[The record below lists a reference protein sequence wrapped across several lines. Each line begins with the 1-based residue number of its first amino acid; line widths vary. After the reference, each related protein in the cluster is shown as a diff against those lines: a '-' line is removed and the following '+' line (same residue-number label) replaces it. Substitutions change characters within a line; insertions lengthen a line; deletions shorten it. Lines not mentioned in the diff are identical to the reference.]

1 MGENFLFM
9 KFRFNGLGKYYY
21 DLNKVLLFL
30 LVLIILVN
38 IFPRQ
43 GKLKSEYQ
51 KGKPWQ
57 HDELIAPFDFA
68 VKKSDAELQRERRGI
83 LNNSYLFFRYD
94 QEVANSQRDKFLS
107 RFDEEWEKKNGADSK
122 LLTEQWR
129 TAGQQI
135 IDTLFARG
143 IIEMTD
149 EIEKKDNTFRIALLR
164 GNVASILPISHF
176 FTVRTANDYITRQL
190 GNSPMPNH
198 GLMLQL
204 LQECIAHNVF
214 FNETLSNEQR
224 DQALRNVSIT
234 RGMVQKGEKII
245 SNGELVTEEKYKVLE
260 SYRNEY
266 EARMGKSS
274 DYRMSMAGKVIL
286 ISAALLVFALFMIT
300 FRRDIFVRNRNI
312 VLLLSLIT
320 IMVSVTTFIV
330 NRDVTWLNAVPLCLV
345 PIIVRTFYDT
355 RLALFVHIITII
367 ILGFIVPNSFEF
379 LYMQLIAGILT
390 IISVTNLT
398 RRSQFFMT
406 SFWIFI
412 TYSMIY
418 LGMTLLQDASLTGI
432 YRFNFVLFGISA
444 LLTLFSYPLI
454 FVFERVFGMV
464 TDVSLIELSDTHSR
478 LLRELSLKAPG
489 TFQHSLMVSNI
500 AEDAATAVGANS
512 LLTRTGALYHDIGKM
527 DMPLYFIE
535 NQSGNLNPHDE
546 LSSEE
551 SARIIISH
559 VIRGIEK
566 ARQHKLPEI
575 VIDFIRTHHGTR
587 FTQYFY
593 NVYKASSPIN
603 PVDDSAFRYLGPVP
617 YSKETS
623 ILMMA
628 DSVEAASR
636 SLKSPDEQQING
648 MVDGI
653 IDSQLQNG
661 QFINSELTLKDI
673 TIIKKILKKKLLSIY
688 HVRIEYPV
696 A

>member
-1 MGENFLFM
+1 M
-9 KFRFNGLGKYYY
+9 KFKVSSFGKYYY
-21 DLNKVLLFL
+21 DFNKVLLFL
-30 LVLIILVN
+30 VALAILVN
-38 IFPRQ
+38 LFPRQ
-43 GKLKSEYQ
+43 GKLKFEFQ

-68 VKKSDAELQRERRGI
+68 VRKSESEIQRERRDI
-83 LNNSYLFFRYD
+83 MNNSYLYF
-94 QEVANSQRDKFLS
+94 
-107 RFDEEWEKKNGADSK
+107 RFDEGVAKAQHDNFVTNFNDEWKKKHPQEDSR
-122 LLTEQWR
+122 LTDQWR
-129 TAGQQI
+129 MAGEKI
-135 IDTLFARG
+135 IDTLFSRG
-143 IIEMTD
+143 IIEMSD
-149 EIEKKDNTFRIALLR
+149 EIEKKEPAFKIAVLR
-164 GNVASILPISHF
+164 GNVATVKPLSYF
-176 FTVRTANDYITRQL
+176 FTVRTANDYITYQL
-190 GNSPMPNH
+190 ATTDVPDN

-204 LQECIAHNVF
+204 LQESIAHNVF
-214 FNETLSNEQR
+214 FNETLNKEQLE
-224 DQALRNVSIT
+224 QTLRNVSVT

-245 SNGELVTEEKYKVLE
+245 SNGELVTEEKFRMLE

-266 EARMGKSS
+266 EMKVGRLS
-274 DYRMSMAGKVIL
+274 DYRMALLGRIIL
-286 ISAALLVFALFMIT
+286 ISVALMVFALFMLT
-300 FRRDIFVRNRNI
+300 FRRDIFIRNRNI

-345 PIIVRTFYDT
+345 PIFVRTFYDT

-379 LYMQLIAGILT
+379 LYMQLIAGIIT
-390 IISVTNLT
+390 IISITSLT
-398 RRSQFFMT
+398 RRSQFFLT
-406 SFWIFI
+406 SLWIFV
-412 TYSMIY
+412 TYSLIY
-418 LGMTLLQDASLTGI
+418 LGMTLLQEATLTGI
-432 YRFNFVLFGISA
+432 YRFNFILFGISG
-444 LLTLFSYPLI
+444 LLTLLSYPLI
-454 FVFERVFGMV
+454 FVFERIFGMV

-489 TFQHSLMVSNI
+489 TFQHSLMVSTL
-500 AEDAATAVGANS
+500 AEEAARVVGANS

-535 NQSGNLNPHDE
+535 NQSGMVNPHDE

-566 ARQHKLPEI
+566 ARQHKLPET

-593 NVYKASSPIN
+593 NVYKASASAIPI
-603 PVDDSAFRYLGPVP
+603 DESLFRYPGPVP
-617 YSKETS
+617 FSKETS

-636 SLKSPDEQQING
+636 SLKSPDENKINE

-653 IDSQLQNG
+653 IDSQLSMG
-661 QFINSELTLKDI
+661 QFESSELTLKDI
-673 TIIKKILKKKLLSIY
+673 TTIKKLLKKRLLSIH

-696 A
+696 L

>member
-1 MGENFLFM
+1 M

-68 VKKSDAELQRERRGI
+68 VKKSDAELQRERHDI
-83 LNNSYLFFRYD
+83 LNNSFLYFWYD
-94 QEVANSQRDKFLS
+94 QEVAKSQREKFLS
-107 RFDEEWEKKNGADSK
+107 RFDAEWEKKNGIDSK
-122 LLTEQWR
+122 ELTEKWR
-129 TAGQQI
+129 LAGLQI

-149 EIEKKDNTFRIALLR
+149 EIEKKDNTFKIALLQ
-164 GNVASILPISHF
+164 GNVASILPLSHF
-176 FTVRTANDYITRQL
+176 FTVRSANDFITRQL

-214 FNETLSNEQR
+214 FNEALSDEQR
-224 DQALRNVSIT
+224 EQALRNVSIT

-245 SNGELVTEEKYKVLE
+245 SNGELVTEDKYKVLE

-266 EARMGKSS
+266 EARMGKTS

-379 LYMQLIAGILT
+379 LYMQLIAGIIT

-398 RRSQFFMT
+398 RRSQFFLT
-406 SFWIFI
+406 TFWIFI
-412 TYSMIY
+412 TYSIIY

-454 FVFERVFGMV
+454 FIFERVFGMV

-478 LLRELSLKAPG
+478 LLRDLSLKAPG
-489 TFQHSLMVSNI
+489 TFQHSLLVSNI
-500 AEDAATAVGANS
+500 AEDAARAVGANS

-551 SARIIISH
+551 SARTIISH

-566 ARQHKLPEI
+566 ARQYKLPEI

-593 NVYKASSPIN
+593 NVYKSSLPLN
-603 PVDDSAFRYLGPVP
+603 PVDESFFRYPGPVP
-617 YSKETS
+617 FSKETS

-636 SLKSPDEQQING
+636 SLKSPDEQKING

-653 IDSQLQNG
+653 IDSQLQSG
-661 QFINSELTLKDI
+661 QFVNSELTLKDI
-673 TIIKKILKKKLLSIY
+673 MIIKKILKKKLLSIY
-688 HVRIEYPV
+688 HVRVEYPV
-696 A
+696 L

>member
-1 MGENFLFM
+1 M

-68 VKKSDAELQRERRGI
+68 VKKSDAELQRERHDI
-83 LNNSYLFFRYD
+83 LNNSFLYFWYD
-94 QEVANSQRDKFLS
+94 QEVAKSQREKFLS
-107 RFDEEWEKKNGADSK
+107 RFDAEWEKKNGIDSK
-122 LLTEQWR
+122 ELTEKWR
-129 TAGQQI
+129 LAGLQI

-149 EIEKKDNTFRIALLR
+149 EIEKKDNTFKIALLQ
-164 GNVASILPISHF
+164 GNVASILPLSHF
-176 FTVRTANDYITRQL
+176 FTVRSANDFITRQL

-214 FNETLSNEQR
+214 FNEALSDEQR
-224 DQALRNVSIT
+224 EQALRNVSIT

-245 SNGELVTEEKYKVLE
+245 SNGELVTEDKYKVLE

-266 EARMGKSS
+266 EARMGKTS

-379 LYMQLIAGILT
+379 LYMQLIAGIIT

-398 RRSQFFMT
+398 RRSQFFLT
-406 SFWIFI
+406 TFWIFI
-412 TYSMIY
+412 TYSIIY

-454 FVFERVFGMV
+454 FIFERVFGMV

-478 LLRELSLKAPG
+478 LLRDLSLKAPG
-489 TFQHSLMVSNI
+489 TFQHSLLVSNI
-500 AEDAATAVGANS
+500 AEDAARAVGANS

-551 SARIIISH
+551 SARTIISH

-566 ARQHKLPEI
+566 ARQYKLPEI

-593 NVYKASSPIN
+593 NVYKSSSPLN
-603 PVDDSAFRYLGPVP
+603 PVDESFFRYPGPVP
-617 YSKETS
+617 FSKETS

-636 SLKSPDEQQING
+636 SLKSPDEQKING

-653 IDSQLQNG
+653 IDSQLQSG
-661 QFINSELTLKDI
+661 QFVNSELTLKDI
-673 TIIKKILKKKLLSIY
+673 MIIKKILKKKLLSIY
-688 HVRIEYPV
+688 HVRVEYPV
-696 A
+696 L

>member
-1 MGENFLFM
+1 M

-21 DLNKVLLFL
+21 NLNKVLLFL

-68 VKKSDAELQRERRGI
+68 VKKSDAELQRERRDI
-83 LNNSYLFFRYD
+83 LNNSFLFFRYD
-94 QEVANSQRDKFLS
+94 QDVANSQRNKFLS

-122 LLTEQWR
+122 PLTEKWR

-149 EIEKKDNTFRIALLR
+149 EIEKKDNSFRIALLR
-164 GNVASILPISHF
+164 GNVASILPLSHF
-176 FTVRTANDYITRQL
+176 FTVRTANVYITRQL

-214 FNETLSNEQR
+214 FNEALSNEQR
-224 DQALRNVSIT
+224 EQALRNVSIT

-320 IMVSVTTFIV
+320 IMVSVTTYIV

-406 SFWIFI
+406 SLWIFI

-444 LLTLFSYPLI
+444 MLTLFSYPLI
-454 FVFERVFGMV
+454 FIFEKVFGMV

-500 AEDAATAVGANS
+500 AEDAARAVGANS

-566 ARQHKLPEI
+566 ARQYKLPEI

-593 NVYKASSPIN
+593 NVYKASSPLN
-603 PVDDSAFRYLGPVP
+603 PLDDSVFRYLGPVP
-617 YSKETS
+617 FSKETS

-636 SLKSPDEQQING
+636 SLKSPDEQQISG

-673 TIIKKILKKKLLSIY
+673 MIIKKILKKKLLSIY
-688 HVRIEYPV
+688 HVRVEYPV

>member
-1 MGENFLFM
+1 M
-9 KFRFNGLGKYYY
+9 KFKVSSFGKYYY
-21 DLNKVLLFL
+21 DFNKVLLFL
-30 LVLIILVN
+30 VALAILVN
-38 IFPRQ
+38 LFPRQ
-43 GKLKSEYQ
+43 GKLKFEFQ

-68 VKKSDAELQRERRGI
+68 VRKSEAEIQRERRDI
-83 LNNSYLFFRYD
+83 MNNSYLYF
-94 QEVANSQRDKFLS
+94 
-107 RFDEEWEKKNGADSK
+107 RFDEGVAKAQHDNFVTNFNDEWKKKHPQEDSR
-122 LLTEQWR
+122 LTDQWR
-129 TAGQQI
+129 MAGEKI
-135 IDTLFARG
+135 IDTLFSRG
-143 IIEMTD
+143 IIEMSD
-149 EIEKKDNTFRIALLR
+149 EIEKKEPAFKIAVLR
-164 GNVASILPISHF
+164 GNVATVKPLSYF
-176 FTVRTANDYITRQL
+176 FTVRTANDYITYQL
-190 GNSPMPNH
+190 ATTDVPDN

-204 LQECIAHNVF
+204 LQESIAHNVF
-214 FNETLSNEQR
+214 FNETLNKEQLE
-224 DQALRNVSIT
+224 QTLRNVSVT

-245 SNGELVTEEKYKVLE
+245 SNGELVTEEKFRMLE

-266 EARMGKSS
+266 EMKVGRLS
-274 DYRMSMAGKVIL
+274 DYRMALLGRIIL
-286 ISAALLVFALFMIT
+286 ISVALMVFALFMLT
-300 FRRDIFVRNRNI
+300 FRRDIFIRNRNI

-345 PIIVRTFYDT
+345 PIFVRTFYDT

-379 LYMQLIAGILT
+379 LYMQLIAGIIT
-390 IISVTNLT
+390 IISITSLT
-398 RRSQFFMT
+398 RRSQFFLT
-406 SFWIFI
+406 SLWIFV
-412 TYSMIY
+412 TYSLIY
-418 LGMTLLQDASLTGI
+418 LGMTLLQEATLAGI
-432 YRFNFVLFGISA
+432 YRFNFILFGISA
-444 LLTLFSYPLI
+444 LLTLLSYPLI
-454 FVFERVFGMV
+454 FVFERIFGMV

-489 TFQHSLMVSNI
+489 TFQHSLMVSTL
-500 AEDAATAVGANS
+500 AEEAARVVGANS

-535 NQSGNLNPHDE
+535 NQSGMVNPHDE

-566 ARQHKLPEI
+566 ARQHKLPET

-593 NVYKASSPIN
+593 NVYKASGSAIPI
-603 PVDDSAFRYLGPVP
+603 DESLFRYPGPVP
-617 YSKETS
+617 FSKETS

-636 SLKSPDEQQING
+636 SLKSPDENKINE

-653 IDSQLQNG
+653 IDSQLSMG
-661 QFINSELTLKDI
+661 QFESSELTLKDI
-673 TIIKKILKKKLLSIY
+673 TTIKKLLKKRLLSIH

-696 A
+696 L

>member
-1 MGENFLFM
+1 M

>member
-1 MGENFLFM
+1 M

-204 LQECIAHNVF
+204 LQECIAQNVF

>member
-1 MGENFLFM
+1 M
-9 KFRFNGLGKYYY
+9 KFKVSSFGKYYY
-21 DLNKVLLFL
+21 DFNKVLLFL
-30 LVLIILVN
+30 VALAILVN
-38 IFPRQ
+38 LFPRQ
-43 GKLKSEYQ
+43 GKLKFEFQ

-68 VKKSDAELQRERRGI
+68 VRKSEAEIQRERRDI
-83 LNNSYLFFRYD
+83 MNNSYLYF
-94 QEVANSQRDKFLS
+94 
-107 RFDEEWEKKNGADSK
+107 RFDEGVAKAQHDNFVTNFNDEWKKKHPQEDSR
-122 LLTEQWR
+122 LTDQWR
-129 TAGQQI
+129 MAGEKI
-135 IDTLFARG
+135 IDTLFSRG
-143 IIEMTD
+143 IIEMSD
-149 EIEKKDNTFRIALLR
+149 EIEKKEPAFKIAVLR
-164 GNVASILPISHF
+164 GNVATVKPLSYF
-176 FTVRTANDYITRQL
+176 FTVRTANDYITYQL
-190 GNSPMPNH
+190 ATTDVPDN

-204 LQECIAHNVF
+204 LQESIAHNVF
-214 FNETLSNEQR
+214 FNETLNKEQLE
-224 DQALRNVSIT
+224 QTLRNVSVT

-245 SNGELVTEEKYKVLE
+245 SNGELVTEEKFRMLE

-266 EARMGKSS
+266 EMKVGRLS
-274 DYRMSMAGKVIL
+274 DYRMALLGRIIL
-286 ISAALLVFALFMIT
+286 ISVALMVFALFMLT
-300 FRRDIFVRNRNI
+300 FRRDIFIRNRNI

-345 PIIVRTFYDT
+345 PIFVRTFYDT

-379 LYMQLIAGILT
+379 LYMQLIAGIIT
-390 IISVTNLT
+390 IISITSLT
-398 RRSQFFMT
+398 RRSQFFLT
-406 SFWIFI
+406 SLWIFV
-412 TYSMIY
+412 TYSLIY
-418 LGMTLLQDASLTGI
+418 LGMTLLQEATLAGI
-432 YRFNFVLFGISA
+432 YRFNFILFGISA
-444 LLTLFSYPLI
+444 LLTLLSYPLI
-454 FVFERVFGMV
+454 FVFERIFGMV

-489 TFQHSLMVSNI
+489 TFQHSLMVSTL
-500 AEDAATAVGANS
+500 AEEAARVVGANS

-535 NQSGNLNPHDE
+535 NQSGMVNPHDE

-566 ARQHKLPEI
+566 ARQHKLPET

-593 NVYKASSPIN
+593 NVYIASGSAIPI
-603 PVDDSAFRYLGPVP
+603 DESLFRYPGPVP
-617 YSKETS
+617 FSKETS

-636 SLKSPDEQQING
+636 SLKSPDENKINE

-653 IDSQLQNG
+653 IDSQLSMG
-661 QFINSELTLKDI
+661 QFESSELTLKDI
-673 TIIKKILKKKLLSIY
+673 TTIKKLLKKRLLSIH

-696 A
+696 L

>member
-1 MGENFLFM
+1 M
-9 KFRFNGLGKYYY
+9 KFSIKGFGKYYY
-21 DLNKVLLFL
+21 DLNKVLLFIL
-30 LVLIILVN
+30 ALVILVN

-43 GKLKSEYQ
+43 GKLRSEYQ

-68 VKKSDAELQRERRGI
+68 IKKSDAELQRERHDI
-83 LNNSYLFFRYD
+83 LDNAFLYFRYD
-94 QEVANSQRDKFLS
+94 RRIADDQREKFVN
-107 RFDEEWEKKNGADSK
+107 RFNEELGKKNNEENK
-122 LLTEQWR
+122 LLIDKWR
-129 TAGQQI
+129 LAGQQI
-135 IDTLFARG
+135 IDTLFAHG
-143 IIEMTD
+143 IIEITP
-149 EIEKKDNTFRIALLR
+149 EIEKKDNSFKIALLR
-164 GNVASILPISHF
+164 GNVASILPLSYF
-176 FTVRTANDYITRQL
+176 FTVRSANDYIMSELATI
-190 GNSPMPNH
+190 PMQNH

-204 LQECIAHNVF
+204 LQESIAHNVF
-214 FNETLSNEQR
+214 FNEALSNEQR
-224 DQALRNVSIT
+224 EQALRNVSVT

-245 SNGELVTEEKYKVLE
+245 SNGELVTEEKYRILE

-266 EARMGKSS
+266 ELRMGEFS

-286 ISAALLVFALFMIT
+286 ISAALLVFALFMIS
-300 FRRDIFVRNRNI
+300 FRHDIFTRNRNI
-312 VLLLSLIT
+312 VLLLSLII
-320 IMVSVTTFIV
+320 IMVSATTFIV
-330 NRDVTWLNAVPLCLV
+330 NKDVTWLNAVPLCLV

-367 ILGFIVPNSFEF
+367 MLGFIVPNSFEF
-379 LYMQLIAGILT
+379 LYMQLIAGIIT

-398 RRSQFFMT
+398 KRSQFFLT
-406 SFWIFI
+406 SLWIFI

-418 LGMTLLQDASLTGI
+418 LGMTLMQDASLTEI

-454 FVFERVFGMV
+454 FVFEKIFGMV
-464 TDVSLIELSDTHSR
+464 TDVSLIELSDTHTK

-500 AEDAATAVGANS
+500 AEDAARAVGANS

-535 NQSGNLNPHDE
+535 NQTGVLNPHDE

-559 VIRGIEK
+559 VIKGIEK
-566 ARQHKLPEI
+566 ARQYQLPEI

-593 NVYKASSPIN
+593 NAYKASLPISP
-603 PVDDSAFRYLGPVP
+603 VSDAVFRYPGPVP
-617 YSKETS
+617 FSKETS

-636 SLKSPDEQQING
+636 SLKSPDEQKINE
-648 MVDGI
+648 MVENI
-653 IDSQLQNG
+653 IDGLLQNG
-661 QFINSELTLKDI
+661 QFLNSELTLKDI
-673 TIIKKILKKKLLSIY
+673 LVIKKILKKKLLSIH
-688 HVRIEYPV
+688 HVRIEYPTL
-696 A
+696 

>member
-1 MGENFLFM
+1 VGENFLFM